1 MQGQSQPWLTEPKFC
16 YLCFK
21 SISYRSRGLSMHMQS
36 KCLPVLN
43 VPRPNIYIPENTRLN
58 RNWPRIAPIPCC
70 QMVPFSMIYPFDD
83 MRKLK
88 NNLHQ
93 MVYSRLFFFYYG
105 KFQTYTEVERL
116 V

>member
-1 MQGQSQPWLTEPKFC
+1 
-16 YLCFK
+16 
-21 SISYRSRGLSMHMQS
+21 MHMRS

-43 VPRPNIYIPENTRLN
+43 VPRPNIYIPENTRLS
-58 RNWPRIAPIPCC
+58 RNWPSIASIPCC

-93 MVYSRLFFFYYG
+93 MVYSRLFFFLLWKVSNIYRSQ
-105 KFQTYTEVERL
+105 KTSVMNVCTHHPA
-116 V
+116 